1 MTDPL
6 KDHHLRG
13 YQDDTDTSD
22 TATDPVMDEREDDPV
37 KAFGVPAKEFKAEMD
52 KLDLD
57 EPDSEDARERIEDL
71 DEDPDQESL
80 KD

>member
-1 MTDPL
+1 MAQANDDL
-6 KDHHLRG
+6 HLRG

-22 TATDPVMDEREDDPV
+22 SATDPIMDEREDDPV
-37 KAFGVPAKEFKAEMD
+37 KAFGIPAKEFKAEMD

-57 EPDSEDARERIEDL
+57 SPDSEDARERIEDL

>member
-1 MTDPL
+1 MPSINL
-6 KDHHLRG
+6 G
-13 YQDDTDTSD
+13 E
-22 TATDPVMDEREDDPV
+22 DELWVLLVNLAELTLV
-37 KAFGVPAKEFKAEMD
+37 CAFTAFGVPAKEFKAEMD

-57 EPDSEDARERIEDL
+57 SPDSEDARERIEDL